1 MDDSNLI
8 ARYLPELALDDL
20 EIMEGFDESGQP
32 KTRKCKTPITL
43 KMLLTHSAG
52 KRDVRWKHTP
62 LIPSQGMCYSLY
74 CPPVERWRTLKG
86 KPSIFGPHGKID
98 DYIQPLVYEPGTS
111 YSYSISLDWAGFFV
125 ERVTGKSLE
134 AYFQENIF
142 QPCGMSTTSFLPTK
156 QIKDRLMQPCQMDPQ
171 THHLSLLNESPM
183 GKPTEPEDVTL
194 FLG

>member
-125 ERVTGKSLE
+125 ERVKGKSLE
-134 AYFQENIF
+134 EYFQKNIF
-142 QPCGMSTTSFLPTK
+142 QPCGMSTTTFLPTK